1 MNQQK
6 KKEKKKSAIPAEIRH
21 KSPKKVHW
29 DYTEQHFLELFQRCA
44 RQLVLSGAETQ
55 IKWAA
60 GLSSAPWTAP
70 RLLAASHNCTTLG
83 KDVRARHGWARV
95 ERKLICFCFFVCL
108 LSVNWLWLVVASQ
121 WNFLEASPSLFL
133 WMSSKPPLA
142 LMYTSCNLQSLH
154 SVRKKKNPS
163 RNIIIIK

>member
-1 MNQQK
+1 MNQRK
-6 KKEKKKSAIPAEIRH
+6 KRKKSAIPAEIRH

-29 DYTEQHFLELFQRCA
+29 DYTEQHFLELFQRRA

-70 RLLAASHNCTTLG
+70 LLLAASHNCTTLG

-95 ERKLICFCFFVCL
+95 ERKLICCIFFCCCL

-121 WNFLEASPSLFL
+121 WGFLEDSPSLFL
-133 WMSSKPPLA
+133 WMSGKPPLA
-142 LMYTSCNLQSLH
+142 FMYTSCNLQPLH
-154 SVRKKKNPS
+154 SVRKKQQQVET
-163 RNIIIIK
+163 